1 MLRKQTLTFLSLAAA
16 DLAGILAGLAVGLTL
31 RQFLLPFLSPGVFR
45 SDVSLRPEYLWL
57 FAIAIGVFAYEG
69 LYTRRRTAWEE
80 LRYIL
85 RGVSVAMV
93 LFLAAM
99 TILKRGEEVS
109 RPALVMAWLTAPGV
123 LVWLR
128 LRVKR
133 ALRKSSFWVRRVL
146 FIGHSPEADQLARQL
161 ELFTELGCEPVGF
174 LCEED
179 EGSAWGKRR
188 CGPVEEMEEIVRAQ
202 RADEIIIAI
211 PQESRL
217 RQFELL
223 KRAEA
228 LVPKVSVLPEL
239 FDADKLNVEV
249 DKLERYF
256 LLSFQNNLMK
266 RSNRVLKNLFE
277 ILIILVT
284 LPFWLPLVVALAV
297 AVKVSSPGPILFRQL
312 RVGEGGRPFWCF
324 KFRTMVADAE
334 EHLDRHLAENPE
346 ARAEWEAEH
355 KLKDDPRI
363 TPVGRFLRK
372 TSLDELPQI
381 FNVLKG
387 EMSLVGP
394 RPIVEAEVEK
404 YGEHL
409 RYYHS
414 VCPGLSGLWQ
424 VSGRN
429 DVGYQ
434 QRVML
439 DTFYVRNWSLW
450 LDFIILLRT
459 IPAVL
464 KKDGAY

>member
-1 MLRKQTLTFLSLAAA
+1 MRRQTLTFLSLVAA
-16 DLAGILAGLAVGLTL
+16 DIAGVLVALAIGLSL
-31 RQFLLPFLSPGVFR
+31 RQFLLPFLMPSVFH
-45 SDVSLRPEYLWL
+45 SDVSWRVEYLWL
-57 FAIAIGVFAYEG
+57 FAVSIGVFAYEG

-85 RGVSVAMV
+85 RGVSVAMI
-93 LFLAAM
+93 LFLAVM

-109 RPALVMAWLTAPGV
+109 RPALVIAWLAASGI
-123 LVWLR
+123 LGWLR

-133 ALRKSSFWVRRVL
+133 LLRRSSFWVRRVL
-146 FIGHSPEADQLARQL
+146 FVGHNPEADQLARQL
-161 ELFTELGCEPVGF
+161 EIFSELGYEPVGF
-174 LCEED
+174 LCEEE
-179 EGSAWGKRR
+179 EGAVWAKRR
-188 CGPVEEMEEIVRAQ
+188 CGSVEEMEEVVQTQ

-217 RQFELL
+217 KQFELL

-239 FDADKLNVEV
+239 FDADKLNVEI
-249 DKLERYF
+249 DKVERYF

-266 RSNRVLKNLFE
+266 PSNRLLKDVFE
-277 ILIILVT
+277 ILIILAT
-284 LPFWLPLVVALAV
+284 LPLWLPLVAALAV
-297 AVKVSSPGPILFRQL
+297 AVKVSSPGPVLFRQL
-312 RVGEGGRPFWCF
+312 RVGAGGSPFRCL

-334 EHLDRHLAENPE
+334 ERLALHLAEDPD
-346 ARAEWEAEH
+346 ACAEWESEH

-363 TPVGRFLRK
+363 TSVGRLLRK
-372 TSLDELPQI
+372 TSFDELPQI
-381 FNVLKG
+381 FNVLRG

-394 RPIVEAEVEK
+394 RPIVEAEACK

-409 RYYHS
+409 RYYHA

-464 KKDGAY
+464 KKEGAY

>member
-1 MLRKQTLTFLSLAAA
+1 MKRQGLIFLCLAATDGA
-16 DLAGILAGLAVGLTL
+16 GWLLALLVGLLL
-31 RQFLLPFLSPGVFR
+31 RQVALPIF
-45 SDVSLRPEYLWL
+45 SDLFTSEAGWKSEYLL
-57 FAIAIGVFAYEG
+57 LMALGVGVFAYEG

-80 LRYIL
+80 LRHIL

-93 LFLAAM
+93 LFLAMM

-109 RPALVMAWLTAPGV
+109 RPALAMAWLAAPGL

-128 LRVKR
+128 LWVKR
-133 ALRKSSFWVRRVL
+133 LLRNSSFWVRRVL
-146 FIGHSPEADQLARQL
+146 FVGHSPEADQLARQL
-161 ELFTELGCEPVGF
+161 EIFTELGYEPVGF
-174 LCEED
+174 LCAED
-179 EGSAWGKRR
+179 EGAAGAGR
-188 CGPVEEMEEIVRAQ
+188 CCGSVGEMEEVVRAQ
-202 RADEIIIAI
+202 RADEVIIAI
-211 PQESRL
+211 PEESRL
-217 RQFELL
+217 KQFELL

-249 DKLERYF
+249 EKVERYF

-266 RSNRVLKNLFE
+266 RSNRVLKSVFE
-277 ILIILVT
+277 ILIILAT
-284 LPFWLPLVVALAV
+284 FPLWLPLMAALAV
-297 AVKVSSPGPILFRQL
+297 AVKVSSPGPVLFRQL
-312 RVGEGGRPFWCF
+312 RVGEGGAPFWCF

-334 EHLDRHLAENPE
+334 ERLACHLAKNPE
-346 ARAEWEAEH
+346 ASVEWETEH

-363 TPVGRFLRK
+363 TEVGRFLRK
-372 TSLDELPQI
+372 TSLDEFPQI
-381 FNVLKG
+381 FNVLRG

-394 RPIVEAEVEK
+394 RPIVEDEIEK
-404 YGEHL
+404 YGDYF
-409 RYYHS
+409 RYYHA

-429 DVGYQ
+429 DVDYD

>member
-1 MLRKQTLTFLSLAAA
+1 MRRQTLTFLSLAAA
-16 DLAGILAGLAVGLTL
+16 DLAGILIALAVGLAL
-31 RQFLLPFLSPGVFR
+31 RQFLLPLLVPGVFR
-45 SDVSLRPEYLWL
+45 SDVTWRPEYLWL
-57 FAIAIGVFAYEG
+57 FAIAIGVLAYEG

-85 RGVSVAMV
+85 RGVSVSMV

-99 TILKRGEEVS
+99 TVLKRGEEVS
-109 RPALVMAWLTAPGV
+109 RPALVMAWLAAPGI
-123 LVWLR
+123 LVWFR

-133 ALRKSSFWVRRVL
+133 LLRKSSFWVRRVL
-146 FIGHSPEADQLARQL
+146 LVGHSPEADQLVRNL
-161 ELFTELGCEPVGF
+161 EIFTELGYEAVGF
-174 LCEED
+174 LCEEK
-179 EGSAWGKRR
+179 EGASWARRR
-188 CGPVEEMEEIVRAQ
+188 CGSVGEMEEVVRVR
-202 RADEIIIAI
+202 RADEVIIAI

-239 FDADKLNVEV
+239 FDADKLNVEI
-249 DKLERYF
+249 DKVERYF

-266 RSNRVLKNLFE
+266 RSNRLLKAVFE
-277 ILIILVT
+277 ILIILAT
-284 LPFWLPLVVALAV
+284 FPLWLPLVTALALAV
-297 AVKVSSPGPILFRQL
+297 KTSSPGPVLFRQL
-312 RVGEGGRPFWCF
+312 RVGEGGKPFWCL

-334 EHLDRHLAENPE
+334 ESLYRHLAENSE
-346 ARAEWEAEH
+346 ARVEWEAEH

-363 TPVGRFLRK
+363 TSVGRFLRQ

-381 FNVLKG
+381 FNILRG

-409 RYYHS
+409 RYYHA

-450 LDFIILLRT
+450 LDFMILLRT

-464 KKDGAY
+464 KKEGAY